1 MKVYPPSTKHLP
13 LSARGQRQQDAWAAL
28 SSEER
33 LAPGVAWIADNKNRI
48 ALLEAGKLSGVA
60 RRREVRRGIQTR
72 IDWSA
77 AGIPEL
83 SENFGRAVVYWQR
96 KYDKSFSSHWAPA
109 QHEGEQQL
117 AKAYQIELTEQHARD
132 AAALDGQTFEV
143 MSPREAA
150 WRVAERFELLAGIG
164 NADVYYVAPQV
175 AGAIIWTWEPE
186 SI

>member
-1 MKVYPPSTKHLP
+1 MEAHALRALAGWHGVRMKVYPPSTKHLP

-83 SENFGRAVVYWQR
+83 VKTSAELSSTGSANTTNHFLPIGHRLSMRASSSWR
-96 KYDKSFSSHWAPA
+96 RPTKS
-109 QHEGEQQL
+109 
-117 AKAYQIELTEQHARD
+117 
-132 AAALDGQTFEV
+132 
-143 MSPREAA
+143 
-150 WRVAERFELLAGIG
+150 
-164 NADVYYVAPQV
+164 N
-175 AGAIIWTWEPE
+175 
-186 SI
+186 

>member
-1 MKVYPPSTKHLP
+1 MKVYPPATRHLP
-13 LSARGQRQQDAWAAL
+13 LSARGQRKLAAWHAL

-33 LAPGVAWIADNKNRI
+33 LAPGVAWTTDNDKRI
-48 ALLEAGKLSGVA
+48 ALLESGKLSGVA

-77 AGIPEL
+77 AGTPEL
-83 SENFGRAVVYWQR
+83 SDDFGSAVIYWQR
-96 KYDKSFSSHWAPA
+96 KYDKSFSAHWAPA

-117 AKAYQIELTEQHARD
+117 AKAYQIELAEQHARD
-132 AAALDGQTFEV
+132 AAALNGQTFEV

-164 NADVYYVAPQV
+164 NADVYYVAPQN
-175 AGAIIWTWEPE
+175 AGAITWTWEPE
-186 SI
+186 SA